1 MSLIKLHAIK
11 LDTISNKAMAVRKK
25 YSNQTGL
32 SNLVSLI
39 LSTKLSIPLDSIV
52 MLIVSIPYNNRLK
65 IVREIRQ
72 ILMTF
77 IFSFLPVFH

>member
-39 LSTKLSIPLDSIV
+39 LSTKLSVPLVSIV
-52 MLIVSIPYNNRLK
+52 ILIVSISNVNRLK

>member
-39 LSTKLSIPLDSIV
+39 LSTKLSVPLVSIV
-52 MLIVSIPYNNRLK
+52 MLIVSISNVNRLK

-77 IFSFLPVFH
+77 TFSFLPVFH

>member
-1 MSLIKLHAIK
+1 
-11 LDTISNKAMAVRKK
+11 MAARKK

-39 LSTKLSIPLDSIV
+39 LSTKLNVPLVSIV
-52 MLIVSIPYNNRLK
+52 MLIVSISNVNRLK

-77 IFSFLPVFH
+77 IFSFLPVFHWEVLHYLVAF